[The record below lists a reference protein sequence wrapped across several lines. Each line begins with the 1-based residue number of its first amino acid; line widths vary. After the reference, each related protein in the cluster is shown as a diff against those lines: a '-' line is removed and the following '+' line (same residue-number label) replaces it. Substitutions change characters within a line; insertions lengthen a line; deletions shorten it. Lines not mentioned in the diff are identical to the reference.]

1 MPCTSANGAIVKCI
15 RITTAPKVFIAKSK
29 VFACLPLLGLKTLT
43 HTNRR
48 KDYIMKGIWG
58 SGVAAL
64 LMVASSGAFAADL
77 AYRRPLMARPVYN
90 WTGFYVGGNV
100 GGAWETGTI
109 SDSVFGVS
117 LSNSRSGFIGGGQ
130 VGYNWQISP
139 QFVLGV
145 EWMFDGTDI
154 SSNATGT
161 FLSANEKV
169 DWLTTVAARFGYAA
183 NNWLFYG
190 KAGGGWVH
198 DSATVTAVSTGLS
211 ASKSETKAGWLLGA
225 GIEYAFAQNWSMRVE
240 WDHLGLSDVSR
251 TGPIF
256 GDTVTLSRRF
266 DIVTA
271 GLNYRF

>member
-1 MPCTSANGAIVKCI
+1 
-15 RITTAPKVFIAKSK
+15 
-29 VFACLPLLGLKTLT
+29 
-43 HTNRR
+43 
-48 KDYIMKGIWG
+48 MKRIWG

-64 LMVASSGAFAADL
+64 LVAASSGAFAADM
-77 AYRRPLMARPVYN
+77 AYRAPMMPLPIYS

-109 SDSVFGVS
+109 SDSLFGVS

-139 QFVLGV
+139 HFVLGV

-161 FLSANEKV
+161 FLSASQKV
-169 DWLTTVAARFGYAA
+169 DWMDTVAARFGYAA

-198 DSATVTAVSTGLS
+198 DSATLTAVQTGVS
-211 ASKSETKAGWLLGA
+211 VSESETKSGWLLGA
-225 GIEYAFAQNWSMRVE
+225 GIEYGFAQNWTMRVE
-240 WDHLGLSDVSR
+240 WDHLELSDVSR
-251 TGPIF
+251 TGPVF

-266 DIVTA
+266 DMVTA
-271 GLNYRF
+271 GLNYKF